1 MKLTTYLLAL
11 ALPGASAFS
20 LPPSKATFRT
30 DVLKALPSKEGQSE
44 KVTRRNI
51 VVTDCDDSNTPPSL
65 SKIVKAIDSIKSGS
79 DIRGTF
85 TDHLAIGTILNVS
98 QVSVDKALTPFAAYC
113 YGAAFAQM
121 VQIRSGKG
129 SALSYIARNFDE
141 WGDEGFLKK
150 SQTVISVGR
159 DPRNSGVRLADAF
172 CRGLESVDGV
182 TSQYTGIASTPA
194 MFEFCRSNKC
204 DGSVMIT
211 ASHLPEDR
219 NGMKFFTKN
228 GGLTKADIEILAD
241 GATKC
246 AYQWHDIGILPPSS
260 GKEAV
265 FCSSLVRQ
273 CNLLHLL
280 NDTYNITK
288 HSIHNNFIS
297 TGQLHAVLRGIS
309 S

>member
-1 MKLTTYLLAL
+1 
-11 ALPGASAFS
+11 
-20 LPPSKATFRT
+20 
-30 DVLKALPSKEGQSE
+30 
-44 KVTRRNI
+44 
-51 VVTDCDDSNTPPSL
+51 
-65 SKIVKAIDSIKSGS
+65 
-79 DIRGTF
+79 
-85 TDHLAIGTILNVS
+85 VS

-129 SALSYIARNFDE
+129 SALSYIARNVDE
-141 WGDEGFLKK
+141 WGDEGSLKQ

-246 AYQWHDIGILPPSS
+246 AYQWHDIGIVPPSS

-280 NDTYNITK
+280 KETNNITK
-288 HSIHNNFIS
+288 HSTRTHINFIS
-297 TGQLHAVLRGIS
+297 TGQLHAVL
-309 S
+309 